1 MNLYFVISDP
11 AARRDAAGKP
21 DPRPVVIMRARS
33 QVLTICLFD
42 AAGGRLT
49 SDLLALRVWQLDISA
64 VGNAADVLLSY
75 RAVVSGD
82 SLLVDPAEF
91 DSAALAGAIGF
102 KDFLRCRLTVTGIP
116 AGEVTPDAA
125 FAYDLVILNRPGVG
139 STPPGD
145 PALYYT
151 RQEADAKF
159 YLAVFFADEVAA
171 NAASS
176 LSSKEAASADSN
188 AARTSAD
195 NASTSAANAAASE
208 AAAAASQTAA
218 GNSAVRA
225 AASETSAASSAV
237 AAAASEV
244 NAAASADNAQNT
256 RLLRYEPEVA
266 NLKYS
271 AALGYYAE
279 LTSVNDT
286 VKAVY
291 NVADCSTVA
300 LHLRSANSAVTGNI
314 SLEVGGHTFAA
325 AAGASG
331 AWVELALDGG
341 FSGLLT
347 VKLLSGLTDSGNPV
361 AVIVDGF
368 RVSCDYRAAAYGRQ
382 SRQVAAKPV
391 LYSDALGYYLALDA
405 SYGINL
411 VYPVNGIT
419 AVALK
424 LKSANS
430 AVTGN
435 AALTV
440 TVGTT
445 TKTAV
450 VAVGA
455 SDAWTLI
462 TLDAPSS
469 GAVAIVRDTASADDT
484 LKDSGTVVAAIAADI
499 NYYYQEV

>member
-1 MNLYFVISDP
+1 MSSGIFL
-11 AARRDAAGKP
+11 AAHCGDTLDIPLSIR
-21 DPRPVVIMRARS
+21 
-33 QVLTICLFD
+33 
-42 AAGGRLT
+42 AGGR
-49 SDLLALRVWQLDISA
+49 A
-64 VGNAADVLLSY
+64 VGLEHYEVQLAVGKNVYSGELSTDGRQRLIRLDRNAT
-75 RAVVSGD
+75 
-82 SLLVDPAEF
+82 
-91 DSAALAGAIGF
+91 SAA
-102 KDFLRCRLTVTGIP
+102 
-116 AGEVTPDAA
+116 
-125 FAYDLVILNRPGVG
+125 GVG
-139 STPPGD
+139 SHAVLLTVSGPEYHQTVAGFLNVSAPED
-145 PALYYT
+145 DVAPSFPVARIEIENPINEIAIQTAALVNINQFP
-151 RQEADAKF
+151 QECRDR
-159 YLAVFFADEVAA
+159 LDQVE
-171 NAASS
+171 S
-176 LSSKEAASADSN
+176 
-188 AARTSAD
+188 
-195 NASTSAANAAASE
+195 
-208 AAAAASQTAA
+208 AAAASQTAA
-218 GNSAVRA
+218 GISAGRA
-225 AASETSAASSAV
+225 AASETSAAASAV

-244 NAAASADNAQNT
+244 NAAASADNAQNA

-291 NVADCSTVA
+291 NVADCSAVA
-300 LHLRSANSAVTGNI
+300 LHLKSANAAVTGNV

-325 AAGASG
+325 AVGASG
-331 AWVELALDGG
+331 AWIELALDGG

-361 AVIVDGF
+361 AVIVDGV

-382 SRQVAAKPV
+382 SRQVAAKPL

-445 TKTAV
+445 AKTAV